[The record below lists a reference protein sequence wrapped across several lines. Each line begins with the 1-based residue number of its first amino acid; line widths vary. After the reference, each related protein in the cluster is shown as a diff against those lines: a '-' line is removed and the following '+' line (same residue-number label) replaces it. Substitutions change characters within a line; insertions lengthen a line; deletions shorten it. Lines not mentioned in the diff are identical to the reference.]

1 MKVNKFTPVM
11 VKIHAG
17 FPLFDLHILK
27 EGRVIVCGGGGSSK
41 SGVKNGFVSKLLKFL
56 VYT

>member
-1 MKVNKFTPVM
+1 M